1 MRRFVA
7 TVSALTALASAPSTA
22 IAQSTSAA
30 TLSRALAHGM
40 GRAGSS
46 SSAYVVDLQTGQTLF
61 SAAAGTRR
69 LPASAEKLYTTS
81 TALLRFGP
89 AATLTTAVLGP
100 GTLDS
105 QGGWHGALYLKGG
118 GDPTFG
124 AASFDRSAYGTGAT
138 MQRLVSSLIAATA
151 IRSVHG
157 RIVGDE

>member
-89 AATLTTAVLGP
+89 AATLTTGVLGT

-138 MQRLVSSLIAATA
+138 MQRLVSNLIAATG
-151 IRSVHG
+151 IP
-157 RIVGDE
+157 